1 MKNPVI
7 SYLTE
12 TVDLYGSAVE
22 LSLRASKILQNAGE
36 RTLRE
41 HLALVQSSLT
51 HFEPVSQAETQD
63 LFAAQTSLVNGIR
76 EQWTATTRN
85 LLKIQQ
91 ETGAEINSLFN
102 EGTAKFSPEAVGK
115 LFAQAA

>member
-7 SYLTE
+7 SSLNE
-12 TVDLYGSAVE
+12 AIR
-22 LSLRASKILQNAGE
+22 LSLRANHILQNAGE
-36 RTLRE
+36 RALRE
-41 HLALVQSSLT
+41 HLALMQSSLAY
-51 HFEPVSQAETQD
+51 FEPASEAEPQD
-63 LFAAQTSLVNGIR
+63 LFAAQASLVNGIR
-76 EQWTATTRN
+76 EQWTAITQN

-91 ETGAEINSLFN
+91 ETSAEINSLFN